1 MPGEVPDDVTS
12 LAVKIRKI
20 EARLATI
27 EEYLGTPANAGN
39 LEKRLAALE
48 DKAGLNPEA

>member
-27 EEYLGTPANAGN
+27 EAYLGTPANVGN
-39 LEKRLAALE
+39 LEKRLGALE
-48 DKAGLNPEA
+48 DNAGLNPKP